1 MFNDEKSKSS
11 IRKIINENNS
21 NIGTLETRKNEVE
34 EKISDLKKQKY
45 WIKAINDFIKTY
57 KIKLKSL
64 NKEQE
69 DELIETFIDRVVV
82 TFNDIVVELNI
93 KWNFNNKDWYEELRL
108 RMEEMDNEN
117 KKNLKKLKGEKIC
130 EITD

>member
-45 WIKAINDFIKTY
+45 
-57 KIKLKSL
+57 
-64 NKEQE
+64 
-69 DELIETFIDRVVV
+69 
-82 TFNDIVVELNI
+82 
-93 KWNFNNKDWYEELRL
+93 
-108 RMEEMDNEN
+108 
-117 KKNLKKLKGEKIC
+117 
-130 EITD
+130 